1 MLDADINF
9 KNYLDEDASG
19 GIMLESYNE
28 KKNKGYFT
36 LSFSGNKTKKD
47 EIYLWDKEYN
57 FKRNTEYHDVKG
69 TIYINSDKD
78 ILNLKKH
85 IHVKI

>member
-1 MLDADINF
+1 MKSICGI
-9 KNYLDEDASG
+9 KNILN
-19 GIMLESYNE
+19 L
-28 KKNKGYFT
+28 
-36 LSFSGNKTKKD
+36 
-47 EIYLWDKEYN
+47 KEYN